1 MELLSLIL
9 LLLIC
14 VVVSSAL
21 DQMIARV
28 SLPLIQIAVGFVVA
42 VFLPRLAEVHV
53 DSEVFMML
61 FIAPLLFREAKESN
75 RVQLWKNKMSVL
87 SLAITLVIVSVLIAG
102 FALHWI
108 IPSIPLAAAFACAA
122 ALGPTDAAAVSA
134 LGSTIHLTKR
144 QSTLLS
150 GEALINDA
158 SGVVSFEFAIAAA
171 VTGAFS
177 LKEAVGS
184 FAVLFFG
191 GIAVG
196 LVLGF
201 VLKRGMQFL
210 RRRGYVNTTMHV
222 IYEVLSPF
230 LFFLVAEELHVSG
243 ILAVVAAGLLM
254 QEHSGNIVPAET
266 AQREM
271 VSNSFWEVIVFLIN
285 GVIFVMLG
293 MQLPKVMQP
302 EAMGGTPIP
311 VVFAAILAV
320 TALILLTRWIWLI
333 VMGLHYVDPETG
345 KRGTQIPGQTVKEA
359 LVTTIAGPK
368 GAVTLSIILTIP
380 IYTQHGNA
388 FPQRDLIIFITSGVI
403 LLTLLIA
410 DSVLPKLSP
419 KPVDESKERQLKAAR
434 VRVLEGVIRDMRHLL
449 DEHEDSDYAPAA
461 RLALMRYRKRLMR
474 ERLSFEGCG
483 DLVEQMAQEVMDVQQ
498 KRADEL
504 QAQSY
509 HLSVAERAPYYSLLP
524 EIRASLG
531 YFGGMENVGAQFEN
545 KKGRIFLKFARMKK
559 RNYDDD
565 QVAQIY
571 YDTCLFAIELEHAA
585 IDYLNDVRQSEP
597 QRAHVAEILLNEHES
612 SLQSLWGRIHYGQ
625 EYSAE
630 ADEKERR
637 QAGLIRSGNENS
649 PMRLADSGQGA
660 LPDGVRNATGEQ
672 FRKALQYA
680 DEVDMNALEMEL
692 DQIRQL
698 RMKNEITDAEARKL
712 REEVYL
718 MQTSFFGD

>member
-1 MELLSLIL
+1 MEIMGLIL

-14 VVVSSAL
+14 VVASSAL
-21 DQMIARV
+21 DQMISRV

-42 VFLPRLAEVHV
+42 LIIPRLANVYV
-53 DSEVFMML
+53 DEEVFMML
-61 FIAPLLFREAKESN
+61 FIAPLLFREAKESD
-75 RVQLWKNKMSVL
+75 RVQLWKNKTSVL
-87 SLAITLVIVSVLIAG
+87 SMAIALVIASVLIAG

-108 IPSIPLAAAFACAA
+108 VPSIPLAAAFACTA

-134 LGSTIHLTKR
+134 MGATISLNKR

-177 LKEAVGS
+177 LREATGS

-201 VLKRGMQFL
+201 VLKRGMLFL
-210 RRRGYVNTTMHV
+210 RQRGYVNTTMHV

-230 LFFLVAEELHVSG
+230 LLFLVAEELHVSG

-271 VSNSFWEVIVFLIN
+271 VSNSFWEVIIFLIN

-293 MQLPKVMQP
+293 MQLPKVMHP
-302 EAMGGTPIP
+302 ESMGGVRIP
-311 VVFAAILAV
+311 VVFGAMIAV
-320 TALILLTRWIWLI
+320 TALIIVVRWLWLI
-333 VMGLHYVDPETG
+333 VMGLHYRDPD
-345 KRGTQIPGQTVKEA
+345 RGIRGYKEPGRTIKEA

-368 GAVTLSIILTIP
+368 GAVTLSIIMTIP
-380 IYTQHGNA
+380 LTMTDGSP
-388 FPQRDLIIFITSGVI
+388 FPQRDLIIFLTSGVI

-410 DSVLPKLSP
+410 DISLPLLSP
-419 KPVDESKERQLKAAR
+419 KAVDESKERQLKLAR
-434 VRVLEGVIRDMRHLL
+434 VQVLEGVIKELRKLL
-449 DEHEDSDYAPAA
+449 DEYAESDYAPAT
-461 RLALMRYRKRLMR
+461 RLALMRYRRRLMR
-474 ERLSFEGCG
+474 ERLSMDACG
-483 DLVEQMAQEVMDVQQ
+483 DMVEEMAQEVMRVQQ
-498 KRADEL
+498 ERADEIQKL
-504 QAQSY
+504 SY
-509 HLSVAERAPYYSLLP
+509 DIPVAERAPFYALLP

-531 YFGGMENVGAQFEN
+531 YFGGMEHVGSQFETR
-545 KKGRIFLKFARMKK
+545 KGRLFLKFARLKK
-559 RNYDDD
+559 RDYNDD
-565 QVAQIY
+565 QVARTY

-585 IDYLNDVRQSEP
+585 IDYLHEIKEKEP
-597 QRAHVAEILLNEHES
+597 ERANVADILLEEHEA
-612 SLQSLWGRIHYGQ
+612 SLQSLWGRLHYGQ

-630 ADEKERR
+630 AEAKER
-637 QAGLIRSGNENS
+637 ASCGFVYRSGENG
-649 PMRLADSGQGA
+649 PMRLVGDANDP
-660 LPDGVRNATGEQ
+660 LPEGIRNVTGEQ
-672 FRKALQYA
+672 FKKALQYSE
-680 DEVDMNALEMEL
+680 EVDANVLEMEL
-692 DQIRQL
+692 NEIRQM
-698 RMKNEITDAEARKL
+698 RFDGKITEAQAREL

-718 MQTSFFGD
+718 MQTTFFGD